1 MALKDPILMEPNGCL
16 FSPIQSTRFCH
27 ATFSTGANGLSI
39 LRSILQRKCAALET
53 RKYGSVLRD
62 LFDIVRYAAVPK
74 AEREIEEMLIPV
86 GMALAWSIT
95 SATTTASTSAS
106 TSASNATATAATT
119 AASAATVQVPREEGL
134 LQKQKQQGQEQAKSN
149 RLDEPIALLEDIWK
163 GSAPFGWTH
172 LSAFP
177 LGVSPKG

>member
-1 MALKDPILMEPNGCL
+1 
-16 FSPIQSTRFCH
+16 
-27 ATFSTGANGLSI
+27 
-39 LRSILQRKCAALET
+39 
-53 RKYGSVLRD
+53 
-62 LFDIVRYAAVPK
+62 
-74 AEREIEEMLIPV
+74 
-86 GMALAWSIT
+86 MALAWSIT